1 MSAEFVWHL
10 EDVLELSAEPY
21 DVPYPVVCMDE
32 SPLSWSVRCAL
43 PQPVAPGRTARD
55 DYEYR
60 RMGTCKLFMMIQ
72 PLTGWRHVEV
82 TEHCTAQ
89 DFARCMKALVDEHF
103 PQRS

>member
-1 MSAEFVWHL
+1 VSAEFVWQL
-10 EDVLELSAEPY
+10 VDVLELSAEPY
-21 DVPYPVVCMDE
+21 DVLYPVVCMDE
-32 SPLSWSVRCAL
+32 SPYQVFSEVRL

-60 RMGTCKLFMMIQ
+60 RMGTCKQFMMIQ
-72 PLTGWRHVEV
+72 PLTGWRPVEV